1 VDGGAAAPV
10 PAQRACFQD
19 AIAASRIVGRMN
31 QVARYGKSTA
41 HPGRG
46 EELARHLLAAAAE
59 LERDPGCELYL
70 VNRQRGAPDTIWI
83 TELWRSQ
90 ADLDASVQ
98 KIKGSPEVAAVLE
111 LVERWEMVE
120 LELLGGK
127 GAGVGAPAGNGAA
140 PPPYTIEQLTDIDD
154 MAPKFGLGEMGESR
168 FPTEDLAAQETGIG
182 HFRLRPGKRQPFGH
196 RHDQAEE
203 VYVVLSGSGRVKL
216 DDEIEQ
222 IGQLDAIRVAPVV
235 TRAFEA
241 GPDGLE
247 YIVFGPR
254 RRGDGELLRDWWSD

>member
-1 VDGGAAAPV
+1 MVN
-10 PAQRACFQD
+10 
-19 AIAASRIVGRMN
+19 RMN
-31 QVARYGKSTA
+31 QVARYGTSTA

-46 EELARHLLAAAAE
+46 EELAQHLLAAAAE
-59 LERDPGCELYL
+59 LESDPGCELYL
-70 VNRQRGAPDTIWI
+70 VNRQRDAPDTIWI

-98 KIKGSPEVAAVLE
+98 KIRDSPEVAAVLK

-127 GAGVGAPAGNGAA
+127 GAGVANPSANGAA
-140 PPPYTIEQLTDIDD
+140 PPPYTIEKLTDTED
-154 MAPKFGLGEMGESR
+154 MAPKFGLGEIGEAR
-168 FPTEDLAAQETGIG
+168 FPTEDLAAQQTGIG
-182 HFRLRPGKRQPFGH
+182 HHRLRPGRRQPFGH
-196 RHDQAEE
+196 RHDRAEE

-216 DDEIEQ
+216 DDEIVQ
-222 IGQLDAIRVAPVV
+222 IGRLDAIRVAPAV

-247 YIVFGPR
+247 FIVFGPR
-254 RRGDGELLRDWWSD
+254 RQGDGEVLQDWWSD